1 MLSCIL
7 MIFIHAR
14 SRDRS
19 LHPFIIRLLVA
30 LVENG
35 RVLISVALRLRIDN
49 NLVLTFSN
57 LLLHSGLFVTR
68 VNNFVFGV
76 HLVTLTSNVMVL
88 SEESSLLELLVK
100 ELQILILLFHLHSE
114 IVPFLLTSII
124 VDL

>member
-57 LLLHSGLFVTR
+57 LLLYSGLFVTR